1 MPRMSAD
8 VLAEFLHKPLVGVL
22 ATLRRD
28 GRPYTVP
35 VWWLWHEEH
44 FWLTGTYPRIWCKQL
59 IADPRCSLCI
69 ETMTPVARHAEI
81 DGDAVALHPDQFD
94 IWPVSTLLAKKYIG
108 VDNPD
113 SQDRVVSFVRNMQT
127 EPRLLFRVKPLV
139 WRAIDLT
146 VYRGKK
152 ADRDFQKQG
161 ESALRND

>member
-1 MPRMSAD
+1 MPRMPED
-8 VLAEFLHKPLVGVL
+8 VLARFLHEPIIGVL

-35 VWWLWHEEH
+35 VWWLWHDDC
-44 FWLTGTYPRIWCKQL
+44 FWLTGTRPRIWCKQL

-69 ETMTPVARHAEI
+69 ETMVPVARHAEI
-81 DGDAVALHPDQFD
+81 DGDAQVLHPDAFD
-94 IWPVSTLLAKKYIG
+94 IWPVSLMLAEKYIG
-108 VDNPD
+108 NTDPG
-113 SQDRVVSFVRNMQT
+113 SAERVQAFVNNMKK

-152 ADRDFQKQG
+152 ADREYRK
-161 ESALRND
+161 SVP